1 VSKNDTKTTVLL
13 NFVRFYCVNHEQTI
27 TFVLSQFR
35 GSLKKDHPMNS
46 AANTPVAASINP
58 GSASASVAQ
67 FHRGVSG
74 SGDENGR
81 VQKIPFMLKDSGA
94 WKVQVWI
101 SFAIALFLCA
111 VGLAYLPG
119 QDLDRAFMVMGYF
132 FCLSTAFV
140 LSKFVRDNQTKKSDT
155 PLYGYVVY
163 VAFAAALALTAWGL
177 FRMTIAESYKAY
189 LLVSWLY
196 LITTTF
202 TLAKTLRDAHEVAL
216 IDARESAKAELRAE
230 AALRA

>member
-1 VSKNDTKTTVLL
+1 MSSAASTPITAPANTGSTTAS
-13 NFVRFYCVNHEQTI
+13 I
-27 TFVLSQFR
+27 AQFSR
-35 GSLKKDHPMNS
+35 GSTGNS
-46 AANTPVAASINP
+46 
-58 GSASASVAQ
+58 
-67 FHRGVSG
+67 
-74 SGDENGR
+74 DETDR
-81 VQKIPFMLKDSGA
+81 SHKFPFMLRDTGA
-94 WKVQVWI
+94 WRVQVWL
-101 SFAIALFLCA
+101 SFAIALFLCG

-132 FCLSTAFV
+132 FCLSSAFV
-140 LSKFVRDNQTKKSDT
+140 LSKFVRDNQTQKRDT
-155 PLYGYVVY
+155 PMYMYVVY

-216 IDARESAKAELRAE
+216 IDAREVAKAELRAE
-230 AALRA
+230 ARARG

>member
-1 VSKNDTKTTVLL
+1 MLRDT
-13 NFVRFYCVNHEQTI
+13 
-27 TFVLSQFR
+27 
-35 GSLKKDHPMNS
+35 
-46 AANTPVAASINP
+46 
-58 GSASASVAQ
+58 
-67 FHRGVSG
+67 
-74 SGDENGR
+74 
-81 VQKIPFMLKDSGA
+81 GA
-94 WKVQVWI
+94 WRAQVWI
-101 SFAIALFLCA
+101 SFAIALFLCG

-140 LSKFVRDNQTKKSDT
+140 LSKFVRDNQVKKSDT

-163 VAFAAALALTAWGL
+163 VAFAAALGLTAWGL
-177 FRMTIAESYKAY
+177 YRMTIADSYKAY

-216 IDARESAKAELRAE
+216 IEAREAAKAELRAE
-230 AALRA
+230 SMRERSN